1 MIESDHLQ
9 KAKEYSRITSS
20 RWFYLVHFF
29 WAIHL
34 AFLLFIWSI
43 LMVIHAF
50 IPQLVGFYVI
60 EKIVNYIKELKRKH
74 PDDPILNKINFTD

>member
-1 MIESDHLQ
+1 
-9 KAKEYSRITSS
+9 
-20 RWFYLVHFF
+20 
-29 WAIHL
+29 
-34 AFLLFIWSI
+34 
-43 LMVIHAF
+43 MVIHAF